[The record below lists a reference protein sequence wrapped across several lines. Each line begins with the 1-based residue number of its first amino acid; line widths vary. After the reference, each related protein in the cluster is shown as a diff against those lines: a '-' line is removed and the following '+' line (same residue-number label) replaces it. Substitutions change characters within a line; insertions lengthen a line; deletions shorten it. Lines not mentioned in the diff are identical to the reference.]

1 MREVPQK
8 EPPMKGLKDLNRL
21 ELAAIVIIAIVPV
34 TLFLI
39 AAASFN
45 CGAQSVDEWKVK
57 DVATQATQEHEDEVT
72 EPVIEHHDE
81 ARDVS
86 CYIYK
91 GNKDAAAAIHCVQ
104 IWRFEQLK
112 EDLDRLKEYEP

>member
-57 DVATQATQEHEDEVT
+57 DVATHEDEVT